1 MQQNYIDYIQLKW
14 TKKDLEWTKTI
25 KVKKFQ
31 NEMTNWNIGS
41 LK

>member
-25 KVKKFQ
+25 KEK
-31 NEMTNWNIGS
+31 
-41 LK
+41 LKRQKGGGQIWIISG